1 MGYRR
6 FRHMGKDKVM
16 ADFAFLAIAF
26 NIKKLI
32 SLIGR
37 GLICGAEG
45 LYRVIIWLIRRP
57 LGPLGSEISLYRVF
71 AQKRIA

>member
-1 MGYRR
+1 
-6 FRHMGKDKVM
+6 MGKDKVM

-32 SLIGR
+32 SLFGM

-57 LGPLGSEISLYRVF
+57 LGSEISSYRVF